1 MQTEIQNLIDH
12 PEAIRKALN
21 TDQLDRMI
29 GDVTAIRGQTITMRY
44 HVSEGRS
51 EARFDAESEQDI
63 VGSSGIFSK
72 VLVKCRIDTF
82 GSEITYTQEDGFS
95 VWFTL
100 HLSYQ
105 HFEGGE
111 NGMNIARFRFK
122 NGEWT
127 MGHYK
132 DENRRDGR

>member
-1 MQTEIQNLIDH
+1 MQKEIQNLIDH
-12 PEAIRKALN
+12 PEAIREALN
-21 TDQLDRMI
+21 IDQLDQLIRES
-29 GDVTAIRGQTITMRY
+29 TAVQGQTITMRY
-44 HVSEGRS
+44 RVNEGGTA
-51 EARFDAESEQDI
+51 ARFDAESEQDL
-63 VGSSGIFSK
+63 VGSAGIFSR
-72 VLVKCRIDTF
+72 VLIKCRIDTF
-82 GSEITYTQEDGFS
+82 GSEITYTQEDGYT

-132 DENRRDGR
+132 DEKRRD